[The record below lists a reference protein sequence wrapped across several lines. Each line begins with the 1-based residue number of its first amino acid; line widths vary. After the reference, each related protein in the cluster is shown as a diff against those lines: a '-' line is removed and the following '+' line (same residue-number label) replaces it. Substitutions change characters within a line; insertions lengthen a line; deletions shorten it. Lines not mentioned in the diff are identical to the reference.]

1 MMKEKQGIKQ
11 GENRILLIDDDV
23 HILQSIRAALVKRG
37 YFVETAHNGETALVH
52 LEKSSF
58 DLVITDLVMGEVDGF
73 QVLETV
79 KKSDRD
85 TMVIIMTGYGEVNM
99 VIDCLRLG
107 ADEYLL
113 KPFELEELYFRM
125 GKCFDILESRKVKK
139 AAEEEN
145 IRLIDELK
153 EALDNVTRLKGL
165 LPICSSC
172 KKIRDDKGYW
182 NRLEAFIE
190 EKTEAEFSHSMC
202 PECLEKIYGHEAW
215 YIKGKQKGEE
225 EDGSRPSK

>member
-1 MMKEKQGIKQ
+1 MKEKQDMKQ
-11 GENRILLIDDDV
+11 DGNRILLVDDDI
-23 HILQSIRAALVKRG
+23 HILQSIRAALVKRE
-37 YFVETAHNGETALVH
+37 YLVETAHNGETALA
-52 LEKSSF
+52 LFEKSFF

-79 KKSDRD
+79 KKSDQD

-139 AAEEEN
+139 KAEKER
-145 IRLIDELK
+145 IRLISQLK
-153 EALDNVTRLKGL
+153 DALDNVTRLKGL

-182 NRLEAFIE
+182 NRLEAYIE
-190 EKTEAEFSHSMC
+190 KNSEAQFSHSMC
-202 PECLEKIYGHEAW
+202 PECLEKNLRETRVVYQRQEK
-215 YIKGKQKGEE
+215 KGA
-225 EDGSRPSK
+225 EDDSRLEDF